1 MAITTSAVPA
11 QADPPTT
18 AESGILRRAACEF
31 GLTGILLFFVVTGV
45 RWLIAPDSPI
55 SVHDTHYA
63 LAILGVAIGVL
74 LMVFMASPPGRRSGG
89 HLNPAVTIA
98 LWRLGGFPARAV
110 VPYVTAQLG
119 GSVAGTALG
128 RLVWGPAVSR
138 GPVDYATVHA
148 DPSWGATAILTAET
162 GVLVLVTMM
171 LSVLLAHPA
180 GRRLLPYAVGLA
192 TTVVIAT
199 FGPFS
204 GGSANPARQFGPA
217 LLAQDTTHL
226 WIYLIAPVLGAVLG
240 AALVALVGTLTA
252 QRPRC

>member
-1 MAITTSAVPA
+1 MAITTPAVPT

-31 GLTGILLFFVVTGV
+31 GLTGLLLFFVVTGV
-45 RWLIAPDSPI
+45 RWLVAPDSPI
-55 SVHDTHYA
+55 SAHDIHYA
-63 LAILGVAIGVL
+63 LAILGVTIGVL
-74 LMVFMASPPGRRSGG
+74 LMAFMTSSPGRRSGG

-98 LWRLGGFPARAV
+98 LWRLGAFPARAV
-110 VPYVTAQLG
+110 VPYVTAQLA

-138 GPVDYATVHA
+138 VPVGYATVHA
-148 DPSWGATAILTAET
+148 DPAWDATAILTAET
-162 GVLVLVTMM
+162 GVLVLLTMM

-180 GRRLLPYAVGLA
+180 GRRLLPCAVGLA
-192 TTVVIAT
+192 TAVIIAT
-199 FGPFS
+199 FGPLS

-226 WIYLIAPVLGAVLG
+226 WIYLLAPVLGAVLG
-240 AALVALVGTLTA
+240 AGLVALAKPLTA

>member
-1 MAITTSAVPA
+1 MTATTPAVPE

-31 GLTGILLFFVVTGV
+31 GLTGILLFCVVTGV
-45 RWLIAPDSPI
+45 RWLLAPDSPI
-55 SVHDTHYA
+55 SVPDIHHA
-63 LAILGVAIGVL
+63 LAILGVTVGVL
-74 LMVFMASPPGRRSGG
+74 LIVAMASPPGRRSGG

-98 LWRLGGFPARAV
+98 LWRLGAFPGRAV
-110 VPYVTAQLG
+110 VPYATAQLA

-138 GPVDYATVHA
+138 LPVGYATVRA
-148 DPSWGATAILTAET
+148 DPAWDAAAILAAET
-162 GVLVLVTMM
+162 GVLVLLTVM

-180 GRRLLPYAVGLA
+180 GRRLLPGAVGLA
-192 TTVVIAT
+192 TAVVIAT
-199 FGPFS
+199 LGPLS

-226 WIYLIAPVLGAVLG
+226 WIYLLAPALGAVLG
-240 AALVALVGTLTA
+240 AALVALAKPLTA
-252 QRPRC
+252 RRPRR